1 MRDHSVFVADDR
13 DFLTRFERGEIPR
26 AEWGHHAHLRIVWL
40 YLLLHGPLAGPGEA
54 LDAVRAY
61 NARCRKTCHHETMTR
76 FWIAQAAREIAKG
89 SGCADFAAFLAAS
102 PRLEDLLLCL
112 EYYSRDRLFSP
123 AARDGWVEPDL
134 KPLDA
139 D

>member
-1 MRDHSVFVADDR
+1 MHDRSALAADDR
-13 DFLTRFERGEIPR
+13 EFLSRFERGEIPR

-40 YLLLHGPLAGPGEA
+40 YLALHGPAKGSKVGLE
-54 LDAVRAY
+54 AVRAY
-61 NARCRKTCHHETMTR
+61 NALCQKTCHHETMTR
-76 FWIAQAAREIAKG
+76 FWIAQAARDLARAPTG
-89 SGCADFAAFLAAS
+89 ADFAAFLESS
-102 PRLEDLLLCL
+102 PRLQDLHLCL
-112 EYYSRDRLFSP
+112 EYYSRGRLFCD